1 MRGLSK
7 SYSLQIAIHAFTV
20 IVLFGASSGPP
31 STDTNSMGF
40 RTTSFKHAPSTD
52 TNSMGFR
59 TTSFKHVSLNSSRD
73 RSARKSSICETVE
86 LLSCFPFRI
95 ASYVCLPV
103 VVNRTFFFFHMQH
116 KHMGSTYAFPQL
128 ESHYPEVLLYTRG
141 ASESRFAFLIPEDQE
156 ALLPCHPQKGK
167 IHFHPKTKTPA
178 PCVLYGSHSKVTI
191 NMLFSEVVLRSGK
204 LNWDNLDM
212 PLLIAMSCILWKQ
225 PEKIELWQ

>member
-1 MRGLSK
+1 MRALSK

-20 IVLFGASSGPP
+20 IVLFGASSGP
-31 STDTNSMGF
+31 
-40 RTTSFKHAPSTD
+40 PSTD

-103 VVNRTFFFFHMQH
+103 VVNRTFFFFHMQQ

-178 PCVLYGSHSKVTI
+178 LLRALGSHSKLTI

-212 PLLIAMSCILWKQ
+212 PLRIAMSCILWKQ
-225 PEKIELWQ
+225 PEKIELWQWMQRKNPQ